1 MALRSGPIEC
11 ESSCT
16 LPARSA
22 TLVHMNQRRLL
33 SLKTNLGIAITSS
46 LLRRPKR
53 VFMVDDRRSYRG
65 IDLLVA
71 GMHIADEI
79 EQQSSKPRVGL
90 LIPTSGVM
98 GAACYG
104 VWLAG
109 RTAVPLNYLLD
120 EATLNYV
127 IEDSGC
133 DLILASKKLIEFL
146 GFTPKVKRIVYLE
159 DMEFRR
165 LPSPRWPKATGPCE
179 IAVVLYTSGTSGK
192 PKGVMLSH
200 RNLLSN
206 AQQMHAHIG
215 VRQDDIFMGVL
226 PQFHSFGLT
235 VLTIVPMLFGCKVV
249 YTARF
254 LPKKIIELMR
264 EHRPSIYI
272 AIPSMYNALMTVKSA
287 TPDDLTS
294 LRLVVSGGEPLPE
307 DVRERFMA
315 KFEQPLVEG
324 YGLTETAPVTHV
336 LMPHEKR
343 PGTVGRAVPWLEQ
356 VVVDPESGLEQPPNT
371 NGELR
376 MRGPNIMC
384 GYLGLES
391 ETRNVFDAQ
400 GFFRTGDMA
409 QIDEQ
414 GFLTITGRIKEMMI
428 VGGENVFPRE
438 IEEVLNAHPS
448 VHDSGV
454 IGQQDPMRG
463 EVPIAFVEAAEEHVA
478 DPDVL
483 VQWCREKLPGY
494 KVPRRIVII
503 ESLPRNATGKIMRR
517 LLKPEL
523 ERLDA

>member
-1 MALRSGPIEC
+1 
-11 ESSCT
+11 
-16 LPARSA
+16 
-22 TLVHMNQRRLL
+22 MNQRGLL
-33 SLKTNLGIAITSS
+33 SLKTNLGIALTSS
-46 LLRRPKR
+46 FLRRPKR
-53 VFMVDDRRSYRG
+53 VFIVDDRRSYRG

-71 GMHIADEI
+71 GMHIADVI
-79 EQQSSKPRVGL
+79 EQCSSKPRVGL
-90 LIPTSGVM
+90 LIPTSGIM

-133 DLILASKKLIEFL
+133 DLIIASRALIEHL

-159 DMEFRR
+159 DMQFRQLPTPR
-165 LPSPRWPKATGPCE
+165 LPRATAPSE

-215 VRQDDIFMGVL
+215 VRTDDVFMGVL

-235 VLTIVPMLFGCKVV
+235 GLTLVPMLFGCKVV

-264 EHRPSIYI
+264 EHRPSIYL
-272 AIPSMYNALMTVKSA
+272 AIPSMYNALLTVKSA
-287 TPDDLTS
+287 TPADLAS
-294 LRLVVSGGEPLPE
+294 LRLTISGGEPLPA
-307 DVRERFMA
+307 DVRERFEA
-315 KFEQPLVEG
+315 RFEQPLVEG

-336 LMPHEKR
+336 LMPHEQR
-343 PGTVGRAVPWLEQ
+343 PGTVGRAVPGLEQ
-356 VVVDPESGLEQPPNT
+356 IVVDPASGKLQPPNT
-371 NGELR
+371 DGELR

-391 ETRNVFDAQ
+391 ETRSVFDDA
-400 GFFRTGDMA
+400 GFFKTGDMA

-463 EVPIAFVEAAEEHVA
+463 EVPIAFVEQAEGEVA
-478 DPDVL
+478 DPEAL
-483 VQWCREKLPGY
+483 LRWCREKLPGY
-494 KVPRRIVII
+494 KVPRRVVVI
-503 ESLPRNATGKIMRR
+503 EALPRNATGKIMRR